1 MYIYKIGTNQSYK
14 YISTICSIGSKILFW
29 ANELL
34 IQTCDGLVVKKVR
47 EKAKGYIYQLS
58 RPHFTYSPNIQEQNT
73 LLFFK
78 WNDSFIYTLVHLI
91 LNGCEEKKDL
101 KARLAIVRCGF
112 VFCLGVEPT
121 NTRKLANSFVTF
133 GVNQANLPVM
143 QISLKPSSL
152 MIVL

>member
-1 MYIYKIGTNQSYK
+1 MGKWIIDSNLWWACCKKKLEKKPKAI
-14 YISTICSIGSKILFW
+14 YISIEQTTLHLQPKHTRAKHNSSFSKGRGTQRDF
-29 ANELL
+29 
-34 IQTCDGLVVKKVR
+34 
-47 EKAKGYIYQLS
+47 
-58 RPHFTYSPNIQEQNT
+58 
-73 LLFFK
+73 FFK

-91 LNGCEEKKDL
+91 LNGCEEKRDL

-112 VFCLGVEPT
+112 VFCSGVEPT